1 MLEGVIRE
9 SITKANAKALKKD
22 GYLIANVYGKGIEN
36 VNCAFKLNP
45 FIKYLKEKNIWFF
58 RWN

>member
-36 VNCAFKLNP
+36 VNGAFKLNP
-45 FIKYLKEKNIWFF
+45 FIKYLKEKSI
-58 RWN
+58 

>member
-22 GYLIANVYGKGIEN
+22 GYLIANVYGKGVEN

-45 FIKYLKEKNIWFF
+45 FIKYLKEKNI
-58 RWN
+58 

>member
-22 GYLIANVYGKGIEN
+22 GYLIANVYGKGVEN

-45 FIKYLKEKNIWFF
+45 FIKYLKEKSIWFF